1 MKQRVSIARGMA
13 LEPDILLMDEPF
25 AALDSLTRRKMQDEL
40 MQLWDDT
47 HFTVLFVTHSIPE
60 AIRLGNRILL
70 LTPHPGQVKAE
81 INSLPRHH
89 SDAAAEKE
97 LEEKINDML
106 FTEQD
111 TQHYEAQHD

>member
-1 MKQRVSIARGMA
+1 
-13 LEPDILLMDEPF
+13 
-25 AALDSLTRRKMQDEL
+25 
-40 MQLWDDT
+40 
-47 HFTVLFVTHSIPE
+47 
-60 AIRLGNRILL
+60 
-70 LTPHPGQVKAE
+70 VKAE